1 MLPTNGGT
9 LNWMSLTSTNHWQVG
24 LAGCKIGTTNMTM
37 TSTDA
42 ILDSGTSLTYIPTAE
57 YNQFIN
63 ITTAGMNCTNKS
75 GYLYCPCK
83 NTSDSSFP
91 TL

>member
-42 ILDSGTSLTYIPTAE
+42 ILDSGTSLTFKLCFVKLTFQRLSTISLSISQQQE
-57 YNQFIN
+57 
-63 ITTAGMNCTNKS
+63 
-75 GYLYCPCK
+75 
-83 NTSDSSFP
+83 
-91 TL
+91 